1 MLGFTLG
8 TLPFSLWIGKLALHS
23 DIRTVGDGN
32 PGGFNVWKAG
42 SRFWAIVAIL
52 LDGFK
57 GAIPVGSAYFV
68 YGMNGWTLLPVTI
81 APLVG
86 HIFSPWLK
94 FRGGKGL
101 STTFGIWLGLTLWL
115 GPTVFGLSLF
125 VWRKTYKSNRS
136 AVAAG
141 LLTLSGGFIAHEG
154 TAVNSGKIKRIRNSN
169 KVQVTPCKMDGTPIG
184 GWIPAHAMEIQDPET
199 NKFVDDLLEKKYG
212 FQKKLFAWLSDL
224 RGDRYTVLKIELSPN

>member
-1 MLGFTLG
+1 MIPLIWVLIGFILGSF
-8 TLPFSLWIGKLALHS
+8 PFSLWIGKLALHT

-32 PGGFNVWKAG
+32 PGGFNVWKTG

-52 LDGFK
+52 MDGMK
-57 GAIPVGSAYFV
+57 GALPVGLAHFV
-68 YGMNGWTLLPVTI
+68 YGMTGWALLPVAL

-86 HIFSPWLK
+86 HLFSPWLK

-125 VWRKTYKSNRS
+125 IWRKIFKSDRP

-141 LLTLSGGFIAHEG
+141 LLTLSGVLLIMGFDPVMVTISLANLALIWWAYG
-154 TAVNSGKIKRIRNSN
+154 QNYSG
-169 KVQVTPCKMDGTPIG
+169 
-184 GWIPAHAMEIQDPET
+184 
-199 NKFVDDLLEKKYG
+199 EK
-212 FQKKLFAWLSDL
+212 
-224 RGDRYTVLKIELSPN
+224 E